1 MKKISIISPYLF
13 EGYLII
19 ALDSEWIKA
28 FGSMPTFTVSI
39 DDNSK
44 LHLISNEVIRK

>member
-1 MKKISIISPYLF
+1 MKKTVVSPYLF

-19 ALDSEWIKA
+19 ALDSNWIKV
-28 FGSMPTFTVSI
+28 FGSIPTFTVSI
-39 DDNSK
+39 INSK